1 MTKTLKIVPVLK
13 YYVVTL
19 SDCKLV
25 HFFVKDIS
33 PNSQSTKPDD
43 FFQAYFNK
51 ELIHVGLN
59 FKS

>member
-1 MTKTLKIVPVLK
+1 MTKTLKIVPVLQ

-25 HFFVKDIS
+25 HVFVKDVS
-33 PNSQSTKPDD
+33 L
-43 FFQAYFNK
+43 FQAYFNK

>member
-1 MTKTLKIVPVLK
+1 MTKTLKIVPLLK
-13 YYVVTL
+13 YNVVTL
-19 SDCKLV
+19 LDCKMV
-25 HFFVKDIS
+25 HVFVKDVS
-33 PNSQSTKPDD
+33 LNLQSTKPDD